1 MKYIVLPGLILFAS
15 ASTVLAQTV
24 ELYTA
29 TVVAQDGHRL
39 RGILAGV
46 STTEVFIGDQ
56 PDTRLDQCESVALSA
71 VRKVV
76 LRRTKHRRAAVRGAV
91 VGGIGIGLLTLE
103 SSQKNGFRS
112 PVVYGVTLASAVVGG
127 ALAGALVGNSIGP
140 LFSKTIRPRPRS
152 SPDETIR
159 GISQELR
166 PYSVDY
172 QQTILD
178 RLNQQPQP

>member
-1 MKYIVLPGLILFAS
+1 MKYIVLSGLILLVSAS
-15 ASTVLAQTV
+15 AMLAQTV
-24 ELYTA
+24 EVYTA

-46 STTEVFIGDQ
+46 SSTEVFISDYA
-56 PDTRLDQCESVALSA
+56 DARLDQCESVALST

-76 LRRTKHRRAAVRGAV
+76 LRRTNHRRATARGAV
-91 VGGIGIGLLTLE
+91 AGGVGIGLITLQ

-112 PVVYGVTLASAVVGG
+112 PVVYGVTLASAVVVG
-127 ALAGALVGNSIGP
+127 ALVGALVGNGIKP

-152 SPDETIR
+152 SPDETVR

-178 RLNQQPQP
+178 RLKQLPQP